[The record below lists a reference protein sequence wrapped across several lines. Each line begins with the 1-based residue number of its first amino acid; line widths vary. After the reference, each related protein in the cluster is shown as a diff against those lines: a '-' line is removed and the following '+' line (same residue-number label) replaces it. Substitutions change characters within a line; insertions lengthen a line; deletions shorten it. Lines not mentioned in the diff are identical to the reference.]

1 MFYSLPQSEAK
12 SKKVKSHG
20 QVIVFGRVRAGASLA
35 RSSPGPHLA
44 NISLFFRFLSFM
56 GHSLFFRPAL
66 NAFPD
71 IGSVGRIEKGNLKK
85 KYTGIL
91 WIGSLVPQH
100 YCCGARRHN
109 PESIMRERWLM
120 LL

>member
-85 KYTGIL
+85 KIHRNSLDRKPGTPALLL
-91 WIGSLVPQH
+91 WS
-100 YCCGARRHN
+100 
-109 PESIMRERWLM
+109 PET
-120 LL
+120 